1 MEVFRISGGKQI
13 SGQVKVSGSKNSA
26 LPLFAASLLTEEE
39 CVLENIPDLS
49 DIQFMAE
56 IIRDLG
62 ADIEKID
69 SNTWKI
75 NPKEIVHYAPYELV
89 RKMRA
94 SICLLGPLCARLGRA
109 EIPMPGGCVIGNRPI
124 DLHLRALKG
133 LSAKVELKGG
143 VVRIDAKNLKGEGI
157 FLGGRHGST
166 VTGTANAIMAA
177 SLAKGTTTL
186 EGCACEPEIVDL
198 CNMLIK
204 MGANIDGLGSH
215 RIQIEGVDRLKGCH
229 HRVISDRIETATYII
244 AAVITNG
251 KIRIED
257 ADLQHL
263 GAFVEVMN
271 QCGVELEEN
280 TKTNISVKVSSSG
293 LQPFEIITLPYPGF
307 PTDLQAQ
314 MTALASVVPG
324 LSILTERVYPS
335 RFMHVPE
342 LLRMGA
348 EISLEGSS
356 AIVQGVKMLKGA
368 PVMAS
373 DLRASAAL
381 ILAGLAAQDE
391 TWVQRIYHLDRGYDK
406 FDSKLQSLGAEV
418 ERLSEDSLPKSF
430 TPYFDSI

>member
-1 MEVFRISGGKQI
+1 MLAIRALKDQKLKINNPKNLGQRNRIHLTNKQSSLELPSFFLRYLVADLIDSWKQSSEQKMEVFRISGGKQI

-177 SLAKGTTTL
+177 SLATGTTTL

-215 RIQIEGVDRLKGCH
+215 RIQIKGVDRLKVAN
-229 HRVISDRIETATYII
+229 RVISDRIETATY
-244 AAVITNG
+244 NCC
-251 KIRIED
+251 RN
-257 ADLQHL
+257 
-263 GAFVEVMN
+263 N
-271 QCGVELEEN
+271 QRKN
-280 TKTNISVKVSSSG
+280 SN
-293 LQPFEIITLPYPGF
+293 
-307 PTDLQAQ
+307 
-314 MTALASVVPG
+314 
-324 LSILTERVYPS
+324 
-335 RFMHVPE
+335 
-342 LLRMGA
+342 
-348 EISLEGSS
+348 
-356 AIVQGVKMLKGA
+356 
-368 PVMAS
+368 
-373 DLRASAAL
+373 
-381 ILAGLAAQDE
+381 
-391 TWVQRIYHLDRGYDK
+391 
-406 FDSKLQSLGAEV
+406 
-418 ERLSEDSLPKSF
+418 
-430 TPYFDSI
+430 